1 MVFQLHM
8 KLWVLSSVNLTA
20 QIGQEKQ
27 RNKSYKI
34 VFISSIK
41 MPDRYVISQFI
52 LTKYQLYGRLQL
64 IEGNAVQ

>member
-8 KLWVLSSVNLTA
+8 KFWFLSSVKLTA

-41 MPDRYVISQFI
+41 IPDRYVISQFI

-64 IEGNAVQ
+64 IEENAVQ

>member
-8 KLWVLSSVNLTA
+8 KFWVLSSVKLTA

-41 MPDRYVISQFI
+41 IPDRYVISQFI

-64 IEGNAVQ
+64 IEENAVQ